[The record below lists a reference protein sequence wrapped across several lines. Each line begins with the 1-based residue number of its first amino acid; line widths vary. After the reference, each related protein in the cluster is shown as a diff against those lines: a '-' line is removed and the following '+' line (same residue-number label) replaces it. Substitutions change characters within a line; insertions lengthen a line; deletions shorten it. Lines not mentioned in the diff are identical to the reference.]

1 MDRRETPAEFGQRLG
16 FDSLDQVSE
25 NVVEHV
31 DLLIVQPI
39 GVRDEQVRN
48 ASQRVDALVFR
59 PALNRLFQLEDE

>member
-1 MDRRETPAEFGQRLG
+1 
-16 FDSLDQVSE
+16 
-25 NVVEHV
+25 
-31 DLLIVQPI
+31 LLIVQPV